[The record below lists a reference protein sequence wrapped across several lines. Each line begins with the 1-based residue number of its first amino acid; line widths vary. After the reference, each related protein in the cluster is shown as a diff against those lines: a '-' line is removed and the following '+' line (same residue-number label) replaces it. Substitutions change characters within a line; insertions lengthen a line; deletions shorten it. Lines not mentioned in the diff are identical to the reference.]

1 MERGRS
7 ISRRRSRASSRDDQV
22 KAELEPPHL
31 RGRTALFAEV
41 RLTSK
46 ACIDTVAAR
55 LGVTMQDALDALLR
69 AGSTEEWTVIVH
81 GQLLRDEIARA
92 AAAERALEDE
102 A

>member
-1 MERGRS
+1 M
-7 ISRRRSRASSRDDQV
+7 
-22 KAELEPPHL
+22 
-31 RGRTALFAEV
+31 
-41 RLTSK
+41 
-46 ACIDTVAAR
+46 AAR